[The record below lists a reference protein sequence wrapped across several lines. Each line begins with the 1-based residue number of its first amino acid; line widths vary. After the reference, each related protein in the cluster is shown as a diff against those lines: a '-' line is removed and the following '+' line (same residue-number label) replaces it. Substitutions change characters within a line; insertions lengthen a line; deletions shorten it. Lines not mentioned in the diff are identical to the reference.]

1 MSRRGAVW
9 LVIATAVLFSTGGA
23 AIKLTQLDAW
33 QVAGGRSA
41 VAAIAILLLVP
52 GSRRGWNWRTLMVGA
67 AYATTVLLYVHSN
80 KLTTAAA
87 TIFLQSTAP
96 LFVILLSPLLVG
108 EAPRRRDL
116 LFAPAFA
123 AGLALCFLDRT
134 GATTTAPQ
142 PMLGNALALAGG
154 LTYGLTLLGLRALGR
169 HREPEPAAMEPRVG
183 EGRAGD
189 PGLAA
194 VACGNVIAAVVSLPW
209 ALPVHEIGTA
219 DVGVLLFL
227 GVFQIGL
234 AYALMTRALRHLT
247 AVEGAL
253 LLLFEPVINPLW
265 AALLLGEMPGPWTSA
280 GGMVL
285 VGATALK
292 AWTEPKASSSSA
304 R

>member
-1 MSRRGAVW
+1 MSRRAAVW

-23 AIKLTQLDAW
+23 AIKLTQLGAW
-33 QVAGGRSA
+33 QVAGGRAA
-41 VAAIAILLLVP
+41 VAAIAILLLAP

-67 AYATTVLLYVHSN
+67 AYAATVLLYVHSN

-108 EAPRRRDL
+108 ETPRRRDL

-123 AGLALCFLDRT
+123 LGLALCFLDRT

-169 HREPEPAAMEPRVG
+169 PPEPAAMEPRVG
-183 EGRAGD
+183 EGRAGN

-209 ALPVHEIGTA
+209 ALPVHEISST

-253 LLLFEPVINPLW
+253 LLLFEPVLNPLW
-265 AALLLGEMPGPWTSA
+265 AALLLGELPGPWTSA

-285 VGATALK
+285 VGATAYK
-292 AWTEPKASSSSA
+292 AWSEP
-304 R
+304 

>member
-1 MSRRGAVW
+1 MSRRAAVW

-33 QVAGGRSA
+33 QVAGGRAA

-52 GSRRGWNWRTLMVGA
+52 GARRGWTWRTFLVGA
-67 AYATTVLLYVHSN
+67 AYAMTVLLYVHSN

-108 EAPRRRDL
+108 ETPRRRDL

-123 AGLALCFLDRT
+123 IGLALCFLDGT
-134 GATTTAPQ
+134 GATATAPR
-142 PMLGNALALAGG
+142 PLLGNVLALAGG
-154 LTYGLTLLGLRALGR
+154 LTYAFTLLGLRALGR
-169 HREPEPAAMEPRVG
+169 DPSELEPAAMEPRVG

-194 VACGNVIAAVVSLPW
+194 VACGNVLATLVSLPW
-209 ALPVHEIGTA
+209 ALPVDA
-219 DVGVLLFL
+219 VAPLDVGVLLFL

-234 AYALMTRALRHLT
+234 AYALMTRALRRLT

-253 LLLFEPVINPLW
+253 LLLFEPVINPVW
-265 AALLLGEMPGPWTSA
+265 AALLLGEMPGPWTLA
-280 GGMVL
+280 GGAVL
-285 VGATALK
+285 IGATAFK
-292 AWTEPKASSSSA
+292 AWTEP
-304 R
+304 